1 MQLRVCRS
9 GAENQVL
16 GTPASDN
23 NNKKALKWP
32 NRWENFLQR
41 KKKGTGGRT
50 VLNVFQAPSFPIT
63 GYWHGTSGLKWGLFF
78 NKKSFFFS
86 SEREK
91 FTQLYLVGRGALI
104 SYSFFRRMACFQTSF
119 RLPYEESENS
129 SFVKRPRGI
138 SHLFS
143 PIENLVMTCFGTSGR
158 CPPCGVGQWLDES
171 PSCIVLYHP
180 STTLKFIP
188 SDDIPSTLWPINTC
202 SDVNYRQKMVYTCVG
217 PER

>member
-78 NKKSFFFS
+78 NKKTLLFFFRTRKIYPTLPS
-86 SEREK
+86 WAWRTDFLFLLSTYGLFSDLFQITLWGKWE
-91 FTQLYLVGRGALI
+91 QQ
-104 SYSFFRRMACFQTSF
+104 FRKKTSRYF
-119 RLPYEESENS
+119 S
-129 SFVKRPRGI
+129 SFLTYREPRDD
-138 SHLFS
+138 LFR
-143 PIENLVMTCFGTSGR
+143 NLGEM
-158 CPPCGVGQWLDES
+158 
-171 PSCIVLYHP
+171 
-180 STTLKFIP
+180 
-188 SDDIPSTLWPINTC
+188 STLRRGSVTRRIPIMHRTLP
-202 SDVNYRQKMVYTCVG
+202 SLHHA
-217 PER
+217 